1 MQKVLKRFKEL
12 LERDMLVHVETYEE
26 WLEELALL
34 AESIDVPDVEA
45 ITEDFYEWQKSKA
58 SASKG

>member
-1 MQKVLKRFKEL
+1 
-12 LERDMLVHVETYEE
+12 MLVHVETYEE